1 MHPLPRRRRLLR
13 RTLVAAAL
21 FLTLAALALWL
32 VLRPPQSYRPG
43 EGVEGLTAELL
54 RDLPPD
60 YPRVTFADVTQASG
74 VAFQHFSGVRSSQLP
89 EDMGSGA
96 AWGDFDNDGWV
107 DLFVVNSVGP
117 IALSA
122 DDRARSPAH
131 STLYRNNGDGTF
143 SDVTEEMGIE
153 HRTWGMGA
161 AWGDYDNDGWIDLVV
176 TAYGE
181 IVLFRNEEGRSF
193 TDVGARTTVGG
204 HPGFWAGAT
213 WGDYDRDG
221 FLDLYV
227 VGYVRFTLRPPDA
240 VSLHNEI
247 EEPTSLNPSS
257 FPPERNLLFHNNG
270 NGTFT
275 ELAARL
281 GVADTTGR
289 GMVAAWADL
298 DDDGWPDLY
307 VANDVSDNALFL
319 NRGDGRFLNV
329 SHAARVA
336 DYRGAMGL
344 AIGDWDGDLDQ
355 DMMVTHWIAQEN
367 ALYDNLLTQLRR
379 ADPNTRAP
387 LQFMDE
393 ADRFGLGQIALDYI
407 GWGTSFVDY
416 DNDGRLDLFVVN
428 GSTLQDRNE
437 PSRLIPMQDQL
448 FWNRGAD
455 QGFFDVSIVSGE
467 YFAQHDVGRGAAFAD
482 FDNDG
487 DIDAFVVNNGGRAA
501 LLRNEGGN
509 AKAWLQVALT
519 GTRSNRQ
526 GLGARLRVVAGGE
539 TQIREVGV
547 QSSYLSQNSTVEHF
561 GLGGHNVVD
570 TLEIRWPS
578 GERQVVTE
586 VSANQRVAITEGAPP
601 QANSDSPD
609 LTREQSTE
617 FWRLYRI
624 ATQHRLAGDP
634 NEASRAYDAALA
646 IDPDHEDALYQS
658 GNMYLMMRDFA
669 AAEDA
674 WRRLVRINPLS
685 ARAHSQLGGL
695 FLCLDPDAPLDP
707 SAAIVEFDRAHDINK
722 EETGPLLHLGEAAL
736 LADDLSSA
744 TRHYEAVV
752 ASNPRS
758 PTAHFFL
765 GYIAWKQA
773 QPERANAAFGE
784 TLRLLHPPGP
794 PSGEV
799 GTREGDTK
807 KGKTPLTATTGCHRL
822 EDNVSQIAEAPQARD
837 GMVGHFKN
845 VEATLT
851 RALRRPPPPP
861 R

>member
-1 MHPLPRRRRLLR
+1 MQPITRRRRLLR
-13 RTLVAAAL
+13 RTVVAAAV
-21 FLTLAALALWL
+21 FLVLAILALWM
-32 VLRPPQSYRPG
+32 VLRPGESYRPG

-54 RDLPPD
+54 RDLPTD
-60 YPRVTFADVTQASG
+60 YPRVTFTDVTQASG
-74 VAFQHFSGVRSSQLP
+74 IDFTHFSGARSSQLP

-96 AWGDFDNDGWV
+96 AWGDFDNDGWI

-117 IALSA
+117 IALTA
-122 DDRARSPAH
+122 DDRARSAAH

-143 SDVTEEMGIE
+143 SDVTAQMGIE
-153 HRTWGMGA
+153 HRSWGMGA

-181 IVLFRNEEGRSF
+181 IVLYRNEAGHAF
-193 TDVGARTTVGG
+193 TDVGAITSVGG

-227 VGYVRFTLRPPDA
+227 VGYVRFTVRPPDA

-289 GMVAAWADL
+289 GMEAAWADL

-344 AIGDWDGDLDQ
+344 AIGDWDGDLDL

-367 ALYDNLLTQLRR
+367 ALYDNLLSQLRR
-379 ADPNTRAP
+379 SDPDTRAP

-407 GWGTSFVDY
+407 GWGTSFIDY

-428 GSTLQDRNE
+428 GSTFQDRE
-437 PSRLIPMQDQL
+437 DPSRLIPMQDQL
-448 FWNRGAD
+448 FWNRGAEK
-455 QGFFDVSIVSGE
+455 GFFDVSAVSGD
-467 YFAQHDVGRGAAFAD
+467 YFAQKEVGRGAAFAD

-487 DIDAFVVNNGGRAA
+487 DVDAFVVNNGGKAV
-501 LLRNEGGN
+501 LLRNDGGN
-509 AKAWLQVALT
+509 AKSWLQVALR
-519 GTRSNRQ
+519 GTKSNVQ
-526 GLGARLRVVAGGE
+526 GLGTKLRVVAGSDI
-539 TQIREVGV
+539 QIREVGV
-547 QSSYLSQNSTVEHF
+547 QSSYLSQNSPVEHF
-561 GLGGHNVVD
+561 GMDGHAVVD
-570 TLEIRWPS
+570 TLELRWTS
-578 GERQVVTE
+578 GDTQIVTGI
-586 VSANQRVAITEGAPP
+586 STNQRIDITEGTLPIAG
-601 QANSDSPD
+601 
-609 LTREQSTE
+609 TE
-617 FWRLYRI
+617 GPAISRSERTAFWTLYRQ
-624 ATQHRLAGDP
+624 ATQFRLSGNP
-634 NEASRAYDAALA
+634 GEASRVYDAALA
-646 IDPDHEDALYQS
+646 IDPNHEDALYQS
-658 GNMYLMMRDFA
+658 GNMRLMLRDFTG
-669 AAEDA
+669 AEEA
-674 WRRLVRINPLS
+674 WRRLVLANPMS

-695 FLCLDPDAPLDP
+695 FLCLDPEAPLNP
-707 SAAIVEFDRAHDINK
+707 AAAMREFNRAHEINK

-736 LADDLSSA
+736 LAGDLVSA
-744 TRHYEAVV
+744 ARHFEAVL

-758 PTAHFFL
+758 PSAHFYT

-773 QPERANAAFGE
+773 RRDRAEAAFRE
-784 TLRLLHPPGP
+784 TLRLLHPP
-794 PSGEV
+794 STSRAGEI

-807 KGKTPLTATTGCHRL
+807 TGKASTVTRAIGCDRL
-822 EDNVSQIAEAPQARD
+822 DVIVSRLAEAPQATS
-837 GMVGHFKN
+837 GMVDSFQS
-845 VEATLT
+845 LD
-851 RALRRPPPPP
+851 ALLMQAGRRQPP